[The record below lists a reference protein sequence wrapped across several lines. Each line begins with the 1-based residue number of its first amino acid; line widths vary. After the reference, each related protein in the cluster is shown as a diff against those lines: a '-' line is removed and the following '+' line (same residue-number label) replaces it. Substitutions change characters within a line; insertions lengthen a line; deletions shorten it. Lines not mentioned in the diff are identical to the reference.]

1 MKYRI
6 VKIAL
11 CAVWSLAPGLGLWAA
26 QPSATQIVTVESG
39 QLQGTVRD
47 AVLSFKGIPFAAPT
61 VGNLRWRPPQPAAKW
76 RGVRNADQ
84 YGADCMQLPFPSDA
98 APLGTPPAEDCLY
111 LNVWRPAAQSAG
123 PLPVMVWI
131 YGGGY
136 VNGGSSPAV
145 YDGSEFARQGIVLVS
160 FNYRLGRFGYF
171 AHPALTRE
179 GKAGLLGNYG
189 DMDQIAALEW
199 VRRNIESFGGDPHNV
214 TVFGESAGGASV
226 HTLLTSPL
234 AAGLFQKAIIESGG
248 GRSLFNGSP
257 HLHEA
262 ANGKVSA
269 EDAGRAFAEK
279 KGIAG
284 TDAVALRQLRA
295 LPADSIVDG
304 LNMASMRQA
313 DASYSGPMIDGKLR
327 LQDPGAAYLAG
338 KQLRIPVVVGATDM
352 DIGFESDEKTKDEL
366 FATFGAN
373 ADAARKAYDPDG
385 SLTLAD
391 LMVTIDRDRK
401 MIEPARFAARMFSRD
416 RSAAE
421 GIPGSAGGATWGAGQ
436 PVWEFRFSYVA
447 ESMRS
452 QWPGAPHASD
462 IPFVFDTVRARY
474 ADQLTA
480 ADESIARKIQ
490 GFWVQ
495 FAKTG
500 DPNGAALPDWPKYS
514 AGTDTLMNFTAGGAV
529 AEPDP
534 WKARMD
540 VTEALSDAAQP
551 LARRRRK

>member
-1 MKYRI
+1 MKYRM

-11 CAVWSLAPGLGLWAA
+11 WAVWSLAPGPELWAA

-47 AVLSFKGIPFAAPT
+47 AVLSFKGIPFAAPP
-61 VGNLRWRPPQPAAKW
+61 VGDLRWRPPRPAGKW
-76 RGVRNADQ
+76 HGVRNADQ
-84 YGADCMQLPFPSDA
+84 YGSDCMQLPFPSDA

-111 LNVWRPAAQSAG
+111 LNVWRPAAQSVG

-131 YGGGY
+131 YGGGF

-199 VRRNIESFGGDPHNV
+199 VQRNIESFGGDPHNV
-214 TVFGESAGGASV
+214 TVFGESAGGLSV

-234 AAGLFQKAIIESGG
+234 AVGLFQKAIIESGG

-262 ANGKVSA
+262 ANGKVSG
-269 EDAGRAFAEK
+269 EDAGLAFAAK
-279 KGIAG
+279 KGIPG
-284 TDAVALRQLRA
+284 TDAAALRQLRA
-295 LPADSIVDG
+295 LPADSLVDG
-304 LNMASMRQA
+304 LNMASMKQA
-313 DASYSGPMIDGKLR
+313 EAIYSGPMIDGKLR

-352 DIGFESDEKTKDEL
+352 DIGFGSDEKTKDEL

-385 SLTLAD
+385 SRTLTD
-391 LMVTIDRDRK
+391 LFGAIDRDR
-401 MIEPARFAARMFSRD
+401 MMLEPARFVARILSR
-416 RSAAE
+416 
-421 GIPGSAGGATWGAGQ
+421 AGQ

-452 QWPGAPHASD
+452 QWPGAPHATD
-462 IPFVFDTVRARY
+462 IPFVFDTVRAKY

-480 ADESIARKIQ
+480 ADLSIAQKIH
-490 GFWVQ
+490 GSWVQ

-500 DPNGAALPDWPKYS
+500 DPNGTALPGWPKYS
-514 AGTDTLMNFTAGGAV
+514 PGTDTLMNFTAAGAV

-540 VTEALSDAAQP
+540 VTEALQ
-551 LARRRRK
+551 K

>member
-1 MKYRI
+1 MKYRT

-11 CAVWSLAPGLGLWAA
+11 WAVWSLAPGLQLWAA
-26 QPSATQIVTVESG
+26 QPSAAQIVTVESG
-39 QLQGTVRD
+39 QLQGTVQD
-47 AVLSFKGIPFAAPT
+47 AVLSFKGIPFGAPP
-61 VGNLRWRPPQPAAKW
+61 VGDLRWRPPQPAAKW
-76 RGVRNADQ
+76 RGVRNAGQ

-123 PLPVMVWI
+123 PLPVMIWI
-131 YGGGY
+131 YGGGW

-145 YDGSEFARQGIVLVS
+145 YDGSGFARQGVVLVS
-160 FNYRLGRFGYF
+160 CNYRLGRFGYF

-179 GKAGLLGNYG
+179 GKSGLLGNYG

-199 VRRNIESFGGDPHNV
+199 VQRNIKSFGGDPHNV

-226 HTLLTSPL
+226 HTLLASPL
-234 AAGLFQKAIIESGG
+234 AVGLFQKAIIESGG
-248 GRSLFNGSP
+248 GRSLFGGAP

-269 EDAGRAFAEK
+269 EDSGLAFAAR

-284 TDAVALRQLRA
+284 TDAAALRQLRA
-295 LPADSIVDG
+295 LSADSIVDG
-304 LNMASMRQA
+304 LNMASMMQA
-313 DASYSGPMIDGKLR
+313 GASYSGPMIDGKLR
-327 LQDPGAAYLAG
+327 LQDPQVAYLAG

-352 DIGFESDEKTKDEL
+352 DIGFGSSGKTKEDL

-373 ADAARKAYDPDG
+373 AAAARKAYDPDG
-385 SLTLAD
+385 SRTLPD
-391 LMVTIDRDRK
+391 LIGAIDRDRM
-401 MIEPARFAARMFSRD
+401 MIEPARFVARMFSR
-416 RSAAE
+416 
-421 GIPGSAGGATWGAGQ
+421 AGQ

-452 QWPGAPHASD
+452 QWSGAPHATD
-462 IPFVFDTVRARY
+462 IPFVFDTVRAKY
-474 ADQLTA
+474 GPQLTA
-480 ADESIARKIQ
+480 ADQGIAQKIHSY
-490 GFWVQ
+490 WVQ

-500 DPNGAALPDWPKYS
+500 DPNAAALPRWPKFS
-514 AGTDTLMNFTAGGAV
+514 ARTDTLMNFTAAGAV
-529 AEPDP
+529 AGPDP

-540 VTEALSDAAQP
+540 VTEALQ
-551 LARRRRK
+551 K

>member
-1 MKYRI
+1 MKT
-6 VKIAL
+6 VTLAL
-11 CAVWSLAPGLGLWAA
+11 WVVLSLAPGLELWAA
-26 QPSATQIVTVESG
+26 QPAAAQIVTVDSG
-39 QLQGTVRD
+39 QLQGMARD
-47 AVLSFKGIPFAAPT
+47 TVLSFKGIPFAAPP
-61 VGNLRWRPPQPAAKW
+61 VGELRWRPPQPAAKW
-76 RGVRNADQ
+76 HGVRNAGQ

-131 YGGGY
+131 YGGGW

-145 YDGSEFARQGIVLVS
+145 YDGSEFARQGVVLVS

-189 DMDQIAALEW
+189 DMDQIAALQW
-199 VRRNIESFGGDPHNV
+199 VQRNIQSFGGDPHNV
-214 TVFGESAGGASV
+214 TVFGESAGGFSV
-226 HTLLTSPL
+226 HNLLTSPL
-234 AAGLFQKAIIESGG
+234 AVGLFQKAIIESGG
-248 GRSLFNGSP
+248 GRPLFGGSP

-269 EDAGRAFAEK
+269 EEAGLAFAAK

-284 TDAVALRQLRA
+284 TDAAALRQLRA
-295 LPADSIVDG
+295 LPADSLVDG
-304 LNMASMRQA
+304 LNMASMMQA
-313 DASYSGPMIDGKLR
+313 GATYSGPMIDGQLR
-327 LQDPGAAYLAG
+327 LQDPDAAYRAG
-338 KQLRIPVVVGATDM
+338 KQLRIPVIVGATDR
-352 DIGFESDEKTKDEL
+352 DIGFGSEGKTQDEL

-373 ADAARKAYDPDG
+373 AAAARKAYDPDG
-385 SLTLAD
+385 NLTVTDLAGA
-391 LMVTIDRDRK
+391 IDRDR
-401 MIEPARFAARMFSRD
+401 MMLEPARFVARIFSRD

-452 QWPGAPHASD
+452 QWPGAPHASE

-474 ADQLTA
+474 AGQLTA
-480 ADESIARKIQ
+480 ADEGMARKIHAY
-490 GFWVQ
+490 WVQ
-495 FAKTG
+495 FARTG
-500 DPNGAALPDWPKYS
+500 DPNGAALPGWPKFS
-514 AGTDTLMNFTAGGAV
+514 AGTDTLMNFTAAGAV

-540 VTEALSDAAQP
+540 VTEALQ
-551 LARRRRK
+551 K

>member
-1 MKYRI
+1 MKTVR
-6 VKIAL
+6 IAL
-11 CAVWSLAPGLGLWAA
+11 WFVWSLAPGLGAWAA
-26 QPSATQIVTVESG
+26 QPSAAQIVTVESG
-39 QLQGTVRD
+39 QLQGKVQD
-47 AVLSFKGIPFAAPT
+47 AVLSFKGIPFAAPP
-61 VGNLRWRPPQPAAKW
+61 VGGLRWRPPQPAGKW
-76 RGVRNADQ
+76 RGVRDADQ

-111 LNVWRPAAQSAG
+111 LNVWRPATQSAG
-123 PLPVMVWI
+123 LLPVMVWI

-145 YDGSEFARQGIVLVS
+145 YDGSGFARQGVVLVS

-199 VRRNIESFGGDPHNV
+199 VRRNIKSFGGDPHNV
-214 TVFGESAGGASV
+214 TVFGESAGGLSV

-248 GRSLFNGSP
+248 GRSLFNGTP

-269 EDAGRAFAEK
+269 EDAGLGFAAA
-279 KGIAG
+279 KGIAE
-284 TDAVALRQLRA
+284 TDAAALRKLRA

-304 LNMASMRQA
+304 LNLASMQQA
-313 DASYSGPMIDGKLR
+313 DATYSGPMIDGKLR

-338 KQLRIPVVVGATDM
+338 KQLRIPVIVGATDM
-352 DIGFESDEKTKDEL
+352 DIGFGSEGKTRDEL

-373 ADAARKAYDPDG
+373 AAAARKAYDPDS
-385 SLTLAD
+385 SLTLTD
-391 LMVTIDRDRK
+391 LTGAVDRDRM
-401 MIEPARFAARMFSRD
+401 MIEPARFAARILSRGATWGD

-421 GIPGSAGGATWGAGQ
+421 GIPGSASGATWGAGQ

-447 ESMRS
+447 ESMRG
-452 QWPGAPHASD
+452 QWAGAPHASD
-462 IPFVFDTVRARY
+462 IPFVFDTVRAKY

-480 ADESIARKIQ
+480 ADQRIAQKIQ
-490 GFWVQ
+490 AYWVQ

-500 DPNGAALPDWPKYS
+500 DPNGPALSVWPKFS
-514 AGTDTLMNFTAGGAV
+514 AGTDILMNFTAAGAV

-534 WKARMD
+534 WKARLD
-540 VTEALSDAAQP
+540 VTEALQ
-551 LARRRRK
+551 K

>member
-1 MKYRI
+1 MKT
-6 VKIAL
+6 VTIAL
-11 CAVWSLAPGLGLWAA
+11 WVVLSLAPGLELWAA
-26 QPSATQIVTVESG
+26 QPSAAQMVTVESG
-39 QLQGTVRD
+39 QLQGAVQD
-47 AVLSFKGIPFAAPT
+47 AVLSFKGIPFAAPA
-61 VGNLRWRPPQPAAKW
+61 VGDLRWRPPQPAGKW
-76 RGVRNADQ
+76 SGARSADH

-145 YDGSEFARQGIVLVS
+145 YDGSEFARQGVVLVS

-199 VRRNIESFGGDPHNV
+199 VQRNIQSFGGDPHNV

-234 AAGLFQKAIIESGG
+234 AVGLFQKAIIESGG

-269 EDAGRAFAEK
+269 EDAGLAFAAK

-284 TDAVALRQLRA
+284 TDAAALKQLRA

-304 LNMASMRQA
+304 LNMASMKQA
-313 DASYSGPMIDGKLR
+313 DATYSGPMIDGKLR
-327 LQDPGAAYLAG
+327 LQDPGAAYRAG
-338 KQLRIPVVVGATDM
+338 KQLRVPVVVGATNM
-352 DIGFESDEKTKDEL
+352 DIGFGSEETTKDEL

-373 ADAARKAYDPDG
+373 AAAARKAYDRDG
-385 SLTLAD
+385 KLTLTD
-391 LMVTIDRDRK
+391 LAGAIDRDR
-401 MIEPARFAARMFSRD
+401 MMLEPARFVARILSRD

-452 QWPGAPHASD
+452 QWPGAPHASE

-474 ADQLTA
+474 AAQLTA
-480 ADESIARKIQ
+480 ADESIARKTHAY
-490 GFWVQ
+490 WVQ

-500 DPNGAALPDWPKYS
+500 DPNGTGLPGWPKYS
-514 AGTDTLMNFTAGGAV
+514 AGADTLMNFTAAGAV

-540 VTEALSDAAQP
+540 VTEALQ
-551 LARRRRK
+551 K

>member
-1 MKYRI
+1 MKT
-6 VKIAL
+6 VTIAL
-11 CAVWSLAPGLGLWAA
+11 WVVLSLAPGVELWAA
-26 QPSATQIVTVESG
+26 QPAAAQIVTVESG
-39 QLQGTVRD
+39 QLQGTVQD
-47 AVLSFKGIPFAAPT
+47 TVLSFKGIPFAAPP
-61 VGNLRWRPPQPAAKW
+61 VGDLRWRPPQPAAQW
-76 RGVRNADQ
+76 GGVRNAGQ

-111 LNVWRPAAQSAG
+111 LNVWRPAAPSAG

-145 YDGSEFARQGIVLVS
+145 YDGSEFARQGVVLVS

-189 DMDQIAALEW
+189 DMDQIAALKW
-199 VRRNIESFGGDPHNV
+199 VQRNIQSFGGDPHNV
-214 TVFGESAGGASV
+214 TVFGESAGGLSV

-234 AAGLFQKAIIESGG
+234 AVGLFQKAIIESGG

-269 EDAGRAFAEK
+269 EDAGLAFATK
-279 KGIAG
+279 NGIAG
-284 TDAVALRQLRA
+284 TDAAALRKLRA

-304 LNMASMRQA
+304 LNMASMKQA
-313 DASYSGPMIDGKLR
+313 DAIYSGPMIDGKLR
-327 LQDPGAAYLAG
+327 LQDPGAAYRAG
-338 KQLRIPVVVGATDM
+338 KQLRIPVIVGATDL
-352 DIGFESDEKTKDEL
+352 DIGFGSDEKTKDEL

-373 ADAARKAYDPDG
+373 ANAARKAYDPHG
-385 SLTLAD
+385 NLTLTD
-391 LMVTIDRDRK
+391 LAGAIDRDR
-401 MIEPARFAARMFSRD
+401 MMLEPARFVARILSRD

-421 GIPGSAGGATWGAGQ
+421 GIPGSAGGATWDAGQ

-452 QWPGAPHASD
+452 QWPGAPHASE

-474 ADQLTA
+474 AGQLTA
-480 ADESIARKIQ
+480 TDESIARKIHAY
-490 GFWVQ
+490 WVQ

-500 DPNGAALPDWPKYS
+500 DPNAAALPGWPKFS
-514 AGTDTLMNFTAGGAV
+514 AGTDTLMNFTAAGAV
-529 AEPDP
+529 AGPDP

-540 VTEALSDAAQP
+540 VTEALQ
-551 LARRRRK
+551 K

>member
-1 MKYRI
+1 MKT
-6 VKIAL
+6 VTLAL
-11 CAVWSLAPGLGLWAA
+11 WVVWSLAPGLELSAA
-26 QPSATQIVTVESG
+26 QPAAAQIVTVESG
-39 QLQGTVRD
+39 PLQGTVQD
-47 AVLSFKGIPFAAPT
+47 TVLSFKGIPFAAPP
-61 VGNLRWRPPQPAAKW
+61 VGDLRWRPPQQAAKW
-76 RGVRNADQ
+76 HGARNADH

-131 YGGGY
+131 YGGGW

-145 YDGSEFARQGIVLVS
+145 YDGSEFARQGVVLVS

-199 VRRNIESFGGDPHNV
+199 VQRNIQSFGGDPHNV
-214 TVFGESAGGASV
+214 TVFGESAGGFSV

-248 GRSLFNGSP
+248 GRPLFGGSP

-269 EDAGRAFAEK
+269 EDAGLAFAAK
-279 KGIAG
+279 KGITG
-284 TDAVALRQLRA
+284 TDAAALKQLRA
-295 LPADSIVDG
+295 LPADSLVDG
-304 LNMASMRQA
+304 LNMASMMEA
-313 DASYSGPMIDGKLR
+313 GATYSGPMIDGKLR
-327 LQDPGAAYLAG
+327 QQDLDAAYLAG
-338 KQLRIPVVVGATDM
+338 KQLRIPVIVGATDR
-352 DIGFESDEKTKDEL
+352 DIGFGSEGKTQDEL

-373 ADAARKAYDPDG
+373 AAAARKAYDPDG
-385 SLTLAD
+385 NLTVTDLAGA
-391 LMVTIDRDRK
+391 IDRDR
-401 MIEPARFAARMFSRD
+401 MMLEPARFVARIFSRD

-421 GIPGSAGGATWGAGQ
+421 GIPRSAGGATWGAGQ

-452 QWPGAPHASD
+452 QWPGAPHASE

-474 ADQLTA
+474 AGQLTA
-480 ADESIARKIQ
+480 ADESIARKIH

-500 DPNGAALPDWPKYS
+500 DPNAAALPGWPKFS
-514 AGTDTLMNFTAGGAV
+514 AGTDTLMNFTAAGAV
-529 AEPDP
+529 AGPDP

-540 VTEALSDAAQP
+540 VTEVLQ
-551 LARRRRK
+551 K

>member
-1 MKYRI
+1 MKTIKI
-6 VKIAL
+6 VLWVA
-11 CAVWSLAPGLGLWAA
+11 WSLAPGLELWAA
-26 QPSATQIVTVESG
+26 QPSAAQIVTVESG
-39 QLQGTVRD
+39 QLQGTVQD
-47 AVLSFKGIPFAAPT
+47 AVLSFKGIPFAAPA
-61 VGNLRWRPPQPAAKW
+61 VGDLRWRPPQPASKW
-76 RGVRNADQ
+76 RGVRSANQ

-145 YDGSEFARQGIVLVS
+145 YDGSEFARQGVVLVS

-199 VRRNIESFGGDPHNV
+199 VRRNIKSFGGDPHNV
-214 TVFGESAGGASV
+214 TVFGESAGGLSV

-234 AAGLFQKAIIESGG
+234 AVGLFQKAIIESGG

-269 EDAGRAFAEK
+269 EDAGLAFAAK

-284 TDAVALRQLRA
+284 TDAAALRKLRA

-304 LNMASMRQA
+304 LNMASMREA
-313 DASYSGPMIDGKLR
+313 DATYSGPMIDGRLR

-338 KQLRIPVVVGATDM
+338 RQLRIPVVVGATDM
-352 DIGFESDEKTKDEL
+352 DIGFGSEAKTKDEL

-373 ADAARKAYDPDG
+373 ADAARKTYDPD
-385 SLTLAD
+385 SSRTLTD
-391 LMVTIDRDRK
+391 LIGAIDRDRM
-401 MIEPARFAARMFSRD
+401 MIEPARFVARTLSR
-416 RSAAE
+416 
-421 GIPGSAGGATWGAGQ
+421 AGQ

-452 QWPGAPHASD
+452 QWPGAPHASE

-474 ADQLTA
+474 ADPLTA
-480 ADESIARKIQ
+480 ADQRTAQKIHAY
-490 GFWVQ
+490 WVQ

-500 DPNGAALPDWPKYS
+500 DPNEAALPAWPQFS
-514 AGTDTLMNFTAGGAV
+514 AGSDTLMNFTAAGAV

-534 WKARMD
+534 WKARLD
-540 VTEALSDAAQP
+540 VTEALQ
-551 LARRRRK
+551 K

>member
-1 MKYRI
+1 MKT

-11 CAVWSLAPGLGLWAA
+11 WVVWSLAPGVELWAA
-26 QPSATQIVTVESG
+26 QPSAAQVVTVEPG
-39 QLQGTVRD
+39 QLQGKVQD
-47 AVLSFKGIPFAAPT
+47 AVLSFKGIPFAAPA

-145 YDGSEFARQGIVLVS
+145 YEGSEFARQGVVLVS

-199 VRRNIESFGGDPHNV
+199 VQRNIRSFGGDPHNV
-214 TVFGESAGGASV
+214 TVFGESAGGLSV

-234 AAGLFQKAIIESGG
+234 AVGLFQKAIIESGG

-269 EDAGRAFAEK
+269 EDAGLAFAAK
-279 KGIAG
+279 KGIVG
-284 TDAVALRQLRA
+284 TDAAALSKLRA
-295 LPADSIVDG
+295 LPADSLVDG
-304 LNMASMRQA
+304 LNMASMQQA
-313 DASYSGPMIDGKLR
+313 SATYSGPMIDGKLR
-327 LQDPGAAYLAG
+327 LQDPNAAYLAG
-338 KQLRIPVVVGATDM
+338 KQLRIPVIVGATDR
-352 DIGFESDEKTKDEL
+352 DIGFGSAGKTKDEL
-366 FATFGAN
+366 FAAFGAN
-373 ADAARKAYDPDG
+373 ADAARKAYDPAG
-385 SLTLAD
+385 NLTSTD
-391 LMVTIDRDRK
+391 LIGAVDRDRM
-401 MIEPARFAARMFSRD
+401 MIEPARFVAGIFSR
-416 RSAAE
+416 
-421 GIPGSAGGATWGAGQ
+421 AGQ

-452 QWPGAPHASD
+452 QWPGAPHASE

-480 ADESIARKIQ
+480 ADQGMAQKIHAY
-490 GFWVQ
+490 WVQ

-500 DPNGAALPDWPKYS
+500 DPNSAALPGWPKFS
-514 AGTDTLMNFTAGGAV
+514 ADTDTLMNFTADGAV
-529 AEPDP
+529 AEPDR

-540 VTEALSDAAQP
+540 VTEALQ
-551 LARRRRK
+551 R

>member
-1 MKYRI
+1 VGDALMKYRT

-11 CAVWSLAPGLGLWAA
+11 WAVWSLAPGLQLWAA
-26 QPSATQIVTVESG
+26 QPSAAQIVTVESG
-39 QLQGTVRD
+39 QLQGTVQD
-47 AVLSFKGIPFAAPT
+47 AVLSFKGIPFGAPP
-61 VGNLRWRPPQPAAKW
+61 VGDLRWRPPQPAAKW
-76 RGVRNADQ
+76 RGVRNAGQ

-123 PLPVMVWI
+123 PLPVMIWI
-131 YGGGY
+131 YGGGW

-145 YDGSEFARQGIVLVS
+145 YDGSGFARQGVVLVS
-160 FNYRLGRFGYF
+160 CNYRLGRFGYF

-179 GKAGLLGNYG
+179 GKAELLGNYG

-199 VRRNIESFGGDPHNV
+199 VQRNIKSFGGDPHNV

-226 HTLLTSPL
+226 HTLLASPL
-234 AAGLFQKAIIESGG
+234 AVGLFQKAIIESGG
-248 GRSLFNGSP
+248 GRSLFGGAP

-269 EDAGRAFAEK
+269 EDSGLAFAAR

-284 TDAVALRQLRA
+284 TDAAALRQLRA
-295 LPADSIVDG
+295 LSADSIVDG
-304 LNMASMRQA
+304 LNMASMMQA
-313 DASYSGPMIDGKLR
+313 GASYSGPMIDGKLR
-327 LQDPGAAYLAG
+327 LQDPQVAYLAG

-352 DIGFESDEKTKDEL
+352 DIGFGSSGKTKEDL

-373 ADAARKAYDPDG
+373 AAAARKAYDPDG
-385 SLTLAD
+385 SRTLPD
-391 LMVTIDRDRK
+391 LIGAIDRDRM
-401 MIEPARFAARMFSRD
+401 MIEPARFVAGVFSR
-416 RSAAE
+416 
-421 GIPGSAGGATWGAGQ
+421 AGQ

-452 QWPGAPHASD
+452 QWSGAPHATD
-462 IPFVFDTVRARY
+462 IPFVFDTVRAKY
-474 ADQLTA
+474 GPQLTA
-480 ADESIARKIQ
+480 ADQGIAQKIHSY
-490 GFWVQ
+490 WVQ

-500 DPNGAALPDWPKYS
+500 DPNAAALPRWPKFS
-514 AGTDTLMNFTAGGAV
+514 ARTDTLMNFTAAGAV
-529 AEPDP
+529 AKPDP

-540 VTEALSDAAQP
+540 VTEALQ
-551 LARRRRK
+551 K

>member
-1 MKYRI
+1 MKT
-6 VKIAL
+6 VTMAL
-11 CAVWSLAPGLGLWAA
+11 WVVLSLAPGLELWAA
-26 QPSATQIVTVESG
+26 QPAAAQIVTVESG
-39 QLQGTVRD
+39 QLRGTVQE
-47 AVLSFKGIPFAAPT
+47 AVLSFKGIPFAAPA

-111 LNVWRPAAQSAG
+111 LNVWRPAAQSAS

-131 YGGGY
+131 YGGGW

-145 YDGSEFARQGIVLVS
+145 YDGSGFARQGVVLVS

-179 GKAGLLGNYG
+179 GQAGLLGNYG

-199 VRRNIESFGGDPHNV
+199 VQRNIRSFGGDPHNV
-214 TVFGESAGGASV
+214 TVFGESAGGFSV

-234 AAGLFQKAIIESGG
+234 AVGLFQKAIIESGG
-248 GRSLFNGSP
+248 GRPLFGGAP

-262 ANGKVSA
+262 AHGKVSA
-269 EDAGRAFAEK
+269 EDAGLAFAAK
-279 KGIAG
+279 KGIVG
-284 TDAVALRQLRA
+284 TDAAALRKLRA
-295 LPADSIVDG
+295 LAADSVVDG
-304 LNMASMRQA
+304 LNMANMMEA
-313 DASYSGPMIDGKLR
+313 DATYSGPMIDGKLR
-327 LQDPGAAYLAG
+327 LQDPDAAYRAG
-338 KQLRIPVVVGATDM
+338 KPLRIPVMVGATDR
-352 DIGFESDEKTKDEL
+352 DIGFGNEGKTKDEL
-366 FATFGAN
+366 FASFGAN
-373 ADAARKAYDPDG
+373 ADAARKAYDPAG
-385 SLTLAD
+385 NLTATD
-391 LMVTIDRDRK
+391 LIGTIDRDRM
-401 MIEPARFAARMFSRD
+401 MIEPARFVARIFSRD

-421 GIPGSAGGATWGAGQ
+421 GIPRSAGGATWDAGQ

-452 QWPGAPHASD
+452 QWPGAPHASE

-480 ADESIARKIQ
+480 ADQSVAQKIHAY
-490 GFWVQ
+490 WVQ

-500 DPNGAALPDWPKYS
+500 DPNAAALPGWPKFS

-529 AEPDP
+529 AEPDR

-540 VTEALSDAAQP
+540 VTEALQ
-551 LARRRRK
+551 K